1 MHWKHILVTTD
12 LSEESERAFLTVAE
26 LAKENNAEITL
37 LNVVADLRVVP
48 QSAPLAP
55 PMTMMDIDQEC
66 KEAERR
72 LAIQSKLFD
81 KSLKVICR
89 VIMGDD
95 IPREIAKYAASNGQD
110 LIAISTHGR
119 SGFQRMIMGSV
130 AEAVLHHSH
139 VPVLCFPQS
148 E

>member
-81 KSLKVICR
+81 KSLKVI
-89 VIMGDD
+89 
-95 IPREIAKYAASNGQD
+95 
-110 LIAISTHGR
+110 
-119 SGFQRMIMGSV
+119 
-130 AEAVLHHSH
+130 
-139 VPVLCFPQS
+139 
-148 E
+148 